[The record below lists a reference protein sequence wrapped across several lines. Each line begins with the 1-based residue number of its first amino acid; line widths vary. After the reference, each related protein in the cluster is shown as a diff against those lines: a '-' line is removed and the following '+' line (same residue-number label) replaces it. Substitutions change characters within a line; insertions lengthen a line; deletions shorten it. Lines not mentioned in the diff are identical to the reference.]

1 MIPGA
6 GDIETKVGLH
16 GPVGREVK
24 RGICRGFS
32 RLFWRK
38 RKNYKKQTTELLI
51 LVLFVLSVYAW
62 THIPSNSTEENRV
75 HTQTTGFLIL
85 VLFFLSLYA

>member
-1 MIPGA
+1 M
-6 GDIETKVGLH
+6 GLW
-16 GPVGREVK
+16 EE
-24 RGICRGFS
+24 
-32 RLFWRK
+32 RLGGEFAEAFQGCFEEK
-38 RKNYKKQTTELLI
+38 GKINHKKQTTELLI
-51 LVLFVLSVYAW
+51 LVLFFLSVYAW